1 MACQD
6 GGVHETRDGRP
17 AEAVAYVSLGVARAG
32 RTTAASA
39 TGLVTDAAGTSA
51 MQGGERE
58 RASVERP

>member
-1 MACQD
+1 VACQD

-39 TGLVTDAAGTSA
+39 TGLVTST
-51 MQGGERE
+51 MQGGER
-58 RASVERP
+58 A